1 MKRSHLFTAIAG
13 GGVAVAV
20 MFASYPAVFG
30 NPTAPA
36 SASETGSAEGSGHK
50 HEEGAHT
57 GEEEAGKRPEGAA
70 SKGSGHN
77 HEEGAHTGEEEAA
90 KLPEGAVKMSAA
102 QLAASKIDVMTV
114 GPGTLSKRLTVPG
127 VIIPDRNR
135 VGRVAA
141 KVIGTV
147 AELKKRLGET
157 VEKGEL
163 IAILDSRE
171 VADAKSEFF
180 GARVNQE
187 LQSTLFEREETLW
200 KKQVTAEQRLLRA
213 RTTNREAELRSELA
227 RQKLSALG
235 ISDEEIEAL
244 KTAGDTA
251 KGLERYQVRS
261 PIGGRVVEQL
271 VDLGTP
277 VGGEGQAKELYAVAD
292 LSALWVELTVPTADL
307 DQVREGQRVTISN
320 GSGGKPTT
328 GKIVFTSPLLNQ
340 DTRSAKVIAEIDNAT
355 GAWRPGAFVTADI
368 AIEERAV
375 AQVIPNTAVQTI
387 EGKPNVF
394 VRTEQGF
401 QARALTTAN
410 DDGQL
415 SEVTSGLE
423 PGEVVAVTNTFL
435 LKAEIGK
442 SEAEHAH

>member
-1 MKRSHLFTAIAG
+1 MKKSHLYAIAG
-13 GGVAVAV
+13 AGLAVAV
-20 MFASYPAVFG
+20 SFASYPSVFG
-30 NPTAPA
+30 SPA
-36 SASETGSAEGSGHK
+36 TPAAASGGDAAKHDDHK

-57 GEEEAGKRPEGAA
+57 GAEEAEK
-70 SKGSGHN
+70 
-77 HEEGAHTGEEEAA
+77 T
-90 KLPEGAVKMSAA
+90 PEGAVKMSPA
-102 QLAASKIDVMTV
+102 QLSASKIDVMTI

-127 VIIPDRNR
+127 AIIPDRNR

-171 VADAKSEFF
+171 VADAKSEFY
-180 GARVNQE
+180 AAKVNQE

-235 ISDEEIEAL
+235 ISDAEIEAL
-244 KTAGDTA
+244 RSARDTA
-251 KGLERYQVRS
+251 SGLERYQVRA

-277 VGGEGQAKELYAVAD
+277 VGGEGQAKELYAIAD
-292 LSALWVELTVPTADL
+292 LSALWVDLTVPLADL
-307 DQVREGQRVTISN
+307 GQVKEGQRVSVYN
-320 GSGGKPTT
+320 SARDKPVI
-328 GKIVFTSPLLNQ
+328 GKIVFTSPMLNQ
-340 DTRSAKVIAEIDNAT
+340 DTRSAKVIAEIENADGT
-355 GAWRPGAFVTADI
+355 WLPGAFVTADI
-368 AIEERAV
+368 AIEERSV

-394 VRTEQGF
+394 VRTEAGF
-401 QARALTTAN
+401 QARPVTTEN
-410 DDGQL
+410 DDGKL

-423 PGEVVAVTNTFL
+423 PGEIVAVSNTFL
-435 LKAEIGK
+435 LKAEVGK
-442 SEAEHAH
+442 SEAEHSH